1 MSEKTQVISKLSGAV
16 TSTSKSTGKTCEH
29 EFARHV
35 GVQVFNKKGMAW
47 VQLSL
52 VVGGEDLPEMWICVH
67 CGEEGYEVPA

>member
-1 MSEKTQVISKLSGAV
+1 MIEETEDELRYRENP
-16 TSTSKSTGKTCEH
+16 CEH

-35 GVQVFNKKGMAW
+35 GVKVFNNKGMAW

-52 VVGGEDLPEMWICVH
+52 VIGSENLPEMWICVH